1 MIAHSVA
8 EIVKR
13 HVRPTVEGIDRMYLN
28 VYVPGLQYEH
38 GINRFF
44 RYHRG
49 QPLPSAALMSPM
61 TRNFVAGLED
71 LAARHG
77 IPLVQFEKGQRKD
90 AVMAEHCGTL
100 PARKE
105 WCSSARPRRT
115 PPYSEPNG
123 GAIRRPAGPTRRS
136 CGAAQW

>member
-1 MIAHSVA
+1 
-8 EIVKR
+8 
-13 HVRPTVEGIDRMYLN
+13 MYLN

-61 TRNFVAGLED
+61 TRSFVAALED
-71 LAARHG
+71 FVARHE

-90 AVMAEHCGTL
+90 TVMAEHLRPDAPVFIDGLGEYQNGELL
-100 PARKE
+100 PLAFSLDVGE
-105 WCSSARPRRT
+105 
-115 PPYSEPNG
+115 
-123 GAIRRPAGPTRRS
+123 
-136 CGAAQW
+136 